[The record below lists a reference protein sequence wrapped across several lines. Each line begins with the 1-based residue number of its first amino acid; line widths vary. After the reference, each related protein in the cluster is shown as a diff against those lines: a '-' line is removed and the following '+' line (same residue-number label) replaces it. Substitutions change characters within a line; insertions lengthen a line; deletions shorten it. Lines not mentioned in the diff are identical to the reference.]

1 VENVYDDDCF
11 KEAGLSHQFP
21 MFSTSIDNQLASKA
35 KDSLEDRKKKGSG
48 GFNKKKRSQATCAG
62 AFQGNFMLVAGFS
75 ILLFFFTIFIES
87 WNIRGLNDLVKHS
100 AFCYL
105 IQKHSVALFG
115 LVKTHVRD
123 VNKDSVSTLL
133 FRSGLTCLILINL
146 TVVVFEH
153 VGILMC

>member
-1 VENVYDDDCF
+1 MENVSDDDCL
-11 KEAGLSHQFP
+11 KEAGLSNQFP

-35 KDSLEDRKKKGSG
+35 KDSLEDRRRDLGVLIRRR
-48 GFNKKKRSQATCAG
+48 RSQATCAG
-62 AFQGNFMLVAGFS
+62 AFQGNFVLVAGFS